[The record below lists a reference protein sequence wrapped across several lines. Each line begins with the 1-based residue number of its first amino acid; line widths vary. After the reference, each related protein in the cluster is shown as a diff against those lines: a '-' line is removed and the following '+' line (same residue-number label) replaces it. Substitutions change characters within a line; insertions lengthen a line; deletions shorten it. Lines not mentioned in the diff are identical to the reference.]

1 MCWNNR
7 YAITLLY
14 GRSNGNG
21 ARTSANAVAF
31 VLSVVQLAVNELA
44 VMGGNVDVIWVKLAQ
59 AINGTKQLCRAIAFE
74 WWQHLE
80 RKGLGC
86 CLFI

>member
-1 MCWNNR
+1 MRNNG
-7 YAITLLY
+7 YGIALLY

-44 VMGGNVDVIWVKLAQ
+44 VMSGYVDVVGAELAQ
-59 AINGTKQLCRAIAFE
+59 TVDGTKQLCRAVAFE

-80 RKGLGC
+80 RNGLGC